1 MLHFLLDD
9 YLLCL
14 VKLEV
19 TEGAAPLPRVSLC
32 LGPEERNF
40 VRILLDHDIVALRP
54 PFEVHLDH
62 SLIDVFFDDL
72 ADAPIVDGVL
82 GVDVVGYGEELAI
95 RE

>member
-54 PFEVHLDH
+54 TFEVHLDH